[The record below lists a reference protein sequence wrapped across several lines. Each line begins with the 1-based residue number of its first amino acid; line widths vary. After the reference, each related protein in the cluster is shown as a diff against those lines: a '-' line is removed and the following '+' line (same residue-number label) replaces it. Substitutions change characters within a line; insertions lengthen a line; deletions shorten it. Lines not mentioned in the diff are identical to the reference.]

1 MTTEKKLKNIE
12 VLLKSF
18 SPFYYTSL
26 QKLDTP
32 NTTPSLY
39 YVTVENKKTAN
50 AKVNMF
56 SEKESLIAIYLD
68 VIFMFLSV

>member
-12 VLLKSF
+12 VVLQSF

-32 NTTPSLY
+32 NTTPSWY
-39 YVTVENKKTAN
+39 YVTVENKKTGN
-50 AKVNMF
+50 AKVTMF
-56 SEKESLIAIYLD
+56 SEKASLTGIYLD
-68 VIFMFLSV
+68 VLYTFLLV